1 MFPNNRMTFSVYIEG
16 NLGAG
21 KTTLLEKIES
31 QISPMTMEW
40 VAKTFPEPVAEWEKV
55 GTSQSN
61 LLKLMY
67 DSPKEHSFSFQ
78 SHAISTKVKQLKEAD
93 FVLNIIERSLA
104 SQRDIFIPLLF
115 SSGYL
120 TQLQKDILEHAISVY
135 SKDSIHVPD
144 LIVFLDVEPEVAL
157 KRIRERGRE
166 AERGVTLHYL
176 KEIRHRYS
184 DWLDLLPP
192 HQVWVLRDEPDPQ
205 EFLKELSNRLLPSK
219 HFKDSDSKFYD
230 SLLDGFP

>member
-1 MFPNNRMTFSVYIEG
+1 MFPNNRMSFSVYIEG
-16 NLGAG
+16 NLGVG

-31 QISPMTMEW
+31 QLPLLTMEW

-55 GTSQSN
+55 GSSESN

-67 DSPKEHSFSFQ
+67 ESPKEHSFSFQ
-78 SHAISTKVKQLKEAD
+78 SHAIATKVKQLKEAD

-104 SQRDIFIPLLF
+104 SQRDIFIPLLS

-120 TQLQKDILEHAISVY
+120 TQLQKDILDYSISIH
-135 SKDSIHVPD
+135 SKDSINVPD
-144 LIVFLDVEPEVAL
+144 LIVFLDVEPDVAL
-157 KRIRERGRE
+157 ERIRQRDRE
-166 AERGVTLHYL
+166 AERGVTLQYL

-192 HQVWVLRDEPDPQ
+192 HQVWVLREEPDPQ
-205 EFLKELSNRLLPSK
+205 DFLKELSNRLLPSK
-219 HFKDSDSKFYD
+219 HLKESDSKFYD